1 MKTPTMIPPKPD
13 AVEVEP
19 GVWSVLIDGASY
31 EIRAQGEQ
39 FDARGLAFVIETE
52 ETAQARQ
59 RASRGPAKI
68 ATTMP
73 GKVIRLLVANG
84 DTVAAGQAI
93 LVVEAMKMQNEI
105 KSPKDGVV
113 KGLRAEPGSTVTAGQ
128 TLALIE

>member
-1 MKTPTMIPPKPD
+1 MKPVLLSPPKPE
-13 AVEVEP
+13 AIEVEP
-19 GVWSVLIDGASY
+19 GVWSVLVDGASF
-31 EIRAQGEQ
+31 ELRVNGEQ
-39 FDARGLAFVIETE
+39 FDARGLAFVVETE

-73 GKVIRLLVANG
+73 GKVIRLLVADG
-84 DTVAAGQAI
+84 DTVTAGQGI
-93 LVVEAMKMQNEI
+93 VVVEAMKMQNEI

-113 KGLRAEPGSTVTAGQ
+113 KGLKAQPGSTVTAGQ

>member
-1 MKTPTMIPPKPD
+1 MKPVLVSPPKPE
-13 AVEVEP
+13 AIEVEP
-19 GVWSVLIDGASY
+19 GVWSVLVDGASF
-31 EIRAQGEQ
+31 ELRVNGEQ
-39 FDARGLAFVIETE
+39 FDARGLAFVVETE

-73 GKVIRLLVANG
+73 GKVIRLLVADG
-84 DTVAAGQAI
+84 DTVTAGQGI
-93 LVVEAMKMQNEI
+93 VVVEAMKMQNEI

-113 KGLRAEPGSTVTAGQ
+113 KGLKAQPGSTVTAGQ

>member
-1 MKTPTMIPPKPD
+1 MSSIPKSSTKPD
-13 AVEVEP
+13 VIEVEP
-19 GVWSVLIDGASY
+19 GVWSVLSGGASF

-39 FDARGLAFVIETE
+39 YDARGLSFFLETE
-52 ETAQARQ
+52 ESAQERQ

-68 ATTMP
+68 STTMP
-73 GKVIRLLVANG
+73 GKVIRLLVADG
-84 DTVAAGQAI
+84 DTVAAGQGI

-113 KGLRAEPGSTVTAGQ
+113 KNLKAEPGSTVTAGQ

>member
-1 MKTPTMIPPKPD
+1 MKPLLVSPPKPD
-13 AVEVEP
+13 AIEVEP
-19 GVWSVLIDGASY
+19 GVWSVLLDGASY
-31 EIRAQGEQ
+31 ELRVHGEQ
-39 FDARGLAFVIETE
+39 FDARGLAFVVETE
-52 ETAQARQ
+52 ESAQARQ

-84 DTVAAGQAI
+84 DTVAAGQGI
-93 LVVEAMKMQNEI
+93 VVVEAMKMQNEI

-113 KGLRAEPGSTVTAGQ
+113 KGLKAEPGSTVTAGQ